1 MFSIAVLA
9 CGRVGGLEVVRG
21 AGAGGLGRLDG
32 EGGEVQ
38 PGIIISQHHII
49 ITSCLQCDLIM
60 HTSELVFLSDQEQE
74 SPPPT

>member
-1 MFSIAVLA
+1 MFPIDVLA

-21 AGAGGLGRLDG
+21 AGTRGLGRLDV

-38 PGIIISQHHII
+38 PGTIISQHHII
-49 ITSCLQCDLIM
+49 MTSVSCDLIM
-60 HTSELVFLSDQEQE
+60 HTSELVFLRDQEQE

>member
-1 MFSIAVLA
+1 MFPIDVLA

-21 AGAGGLGRLDG
+21 AGPGGLGRLDG

-38 PGIIISQHHII
+38 PGTIISQHHII
-49 ITSCLQCDLIM
+49 MTSVSFDLIM
-60 HTSELVFLSDQEQE
+60 HTSELVFLRDQEQE

>member
-38 PGIIISQHHII
+38 PGTIISQHHIK
-49 ITSCLQCDLIM
+49 SACDLIM